1 MPDSGS
7 VYFYSNHSMKSELE
21 HISDLILEGIIHF
34 LFHASISFSYIVYE
48 YTVHTAECTIIRTVQ
63 GCYRLFSFIKK
74 NIVCYTLQV
83 DVIYKYNFYDDDN
96 FRVFNE
102 QHGDLLFEGHF

>member
-1 MPDSGS
+1 MLHD
-7 VYFYSNHSMKSELE
+7 VYLNVQSELSRVVIGYF
-21 HISDLILEGIIHF
+21 HLKIL
-34 LFHASISFSYIVYE
+34 
-48 YTVHTAECTIIRTVQ
+48 
-63 GCYRLFSFIKK
+63 
-74 NIVCYTLQV
+74 CYTLQL